1 MTDAIMGEMVEE
13 LMVFARQGVG
23 SGKVEVNLRL
33 VIADTVDQRK
43 GTFDRP
49 GIADGGSGR
58 PGTSE
63 SSQREA
69 WATGRIDPEARVAI
83 ITGYLSRQDLIEG
96 AAAIV
101 HKPYKVQ
108 NLISAIHE
116 AVSG

>member
-23 SGKVEVNLRL
+23 SGEVEVNLRS
-33 VIADTVDQRK
+33 VIADTVDQCK

-49 GIADGGSGR
+49 GIAAG
-58 PGTSE
+58 
-63 SSQREA
+63 
-69 WATGRIDPEARVAI
+69 
-83 ITGYLSRQDLIEG
+83 G

-101 HKPYKVQ
+101 PKPYKVQ
-108 NLISAIHE
+108 DLTSACRE